1 MKKYLIA
8 AFIAMMT
15 CLAVL
20 SGCAAV
26 KGLERDVQVI
36 LENDGEY
43 VGTYTV
49 NQFNNAVVPEME
61 KEDLMFRGWSVLE
74 DWTEEDGDYYL
85 TENTGLIRY
94 DDIKDFVVGDSLSIT
109 LYAAY
114 APIPARDLVIAWY
127 DKETTSG
134 LNQSYMDSFKTQ
146 LYAYLTSQGY
156 SPESMDIVIRGY
168 SGDVGTT
175 CSEIM
180 KDSDVDIMVGW
191 SSTSN
196 LTNTGGLVEGEDF
209 IENNGG
215 ITIGAKERYA
225 ARLTDTELC
234 NLVYKWI
241 FEEYSETGLPE
252 DPEPATEADLVIAW
266 YNRHTGS
273 TDSGLTQEIM
283 DSFATELNAYLT
295 TQGYNPSDMQ
305 IVVRA
310 YSGAVGDSCAS
321 ILQTGDV
328 DIMVGWSSNID
339 TTGGMTEG
347 ADFIMNVGGVS
358 IGTAERYAALLTN
371 TDLSKLVYTW
381 IFDTYSTTTLPEIPD
396 TPQTPEEPEEPD
408 TPEEP
413 QEEPKLVI
421 AWYDLE
427 ETSGLND
434 LIMVNFE
441 SALKAYLESNGYDL
455 SAMEIELRPYDGN
468 VETSCGEIMAADD
481 IDIMLGWGKNIGT
494 TGGMTEG
501 TDYLEHISDITM
513 GGKSRYITRLT
524 DTEVSKLVFAWLQT
538 QEGQQALGKVEIT
551 DTTLVIGWYGKT
563 STTGLDKTIMDSV
576 AASLNE
582 YISSLGFAEGEIEVV
597 VREYSA
603 DLNVAGVGEAVNTDG
618 DVNILLGMGSNVTSQ
633 GKIETL
639 ERVDDYIMG
648 GKSRN
653 IARLTDDTLTV
664 LVFGWLQTDEVRALF
679 A

>member
-1 MKKYLIA
+1 MKKHLIA
-8 AFIAMMT
+8 VLIALVA
-15 CLAVL
+15 CLVAL

-61 KEDLMFRGWSVLE
+61 KDDLMFMGWSVLE
-74 DWTEEDGDYYL
+74 NWTEEDGDYYL

-114 APIPARDLVIAWY
+114 APIPERDLVIAWY

-134 LNQSYMDSFKTQ
+134 LNQSYMDAFQTQ

-156 SPESMDIVIRGY
+156 TPESMDIVIRGY

-215 ITIGAKERYA
+215 VTIGAKERYA
-225 ARLTDTELC
+225 ARLTDTQLC
-234 NLVYKWI
+234 NLVYEWI

-252 DPEPATEADLVIAW
+252 DPDPATEADLVIAW
-266 YNRHTGS
+266 YNRHTDS

-283 DSFATELNAYLT
+283 DSFTAELNTYLS
-295 TQGYNPSDMQ
+295 TQGYNPADMQ

-328 DIMVGWSSNID
+328 DIMVGWSSNIN

-347 ADFIMNVGGVS
+347 TDYIMNVGGVT

-371 TDLSKLVYTW
+371 TQLSRLVYTW
-381 IFDTYSTTTLPEIPD
+381 IFDTYSDTPLPEIPETPVD
-396 TPQTPEEPEEPD
+396 PDPDPDPQPEPQT
-408 TPEEP
+408 
-413 QEEPKLVI
+413 QLVI
-421 AWYDLE
+421 GWYAKSD
-427 ETSGLND
+427 TSGLDQMIVSVFTRGLN
-434 LIMVNFE
+434 E
-441 SALKAYLESNGYDL
+441 YLENRGTECDVIVR
-455 SAMEIELRPYDGN
+455 AYDGKVAE
-468 VETSCGEIMAADD
+468 VEAAVTADGDVDLMIGMKAFSLEGIIEQQDD
-481 IDIMLGWGKNIGT
+481 VPMGAK
-494 TGGMTEG
+494 
-501 TDYLEHISDITM
+501 TDRRIHLLDD
-513 GGKSRYITRLT
+513 G
-524 DTEVSKLVFAWLQT
+524 EVSKLVYEWLKTDEARALLLTPEAQT
-538 QEGQQALGKVEIT
+538 K
-551 DTTLVIGWYGKT
+551 LVIGWYAKSGT
-563 STTGLDKTIMDSV
+563 SGLDQTIIDTFT
-576 AASLNE
+576 AGLNE
-582 YISSLGFAEGEIEVV
+582 YLATLGYTTENLEVEIVGFDGKVDEVIAQV
-597 VREYSA
+597 
-603 DLNVAGVGEAVNTDG
+603 EAKG
-618 DVNILLGMGSNVTSQ
+618 DVDIMVGMKAFDYDGVLDVQNDVAMGEKTDRRIHLL
-633 GKIETL
+633 
-639 ERVDDYIMG
+639 DDD
-648 GKSRN
+648 
-653 IARLTDDTLTV
+653 ALTLTV
-664 LVFGWLQTDEVRALF
+664 FEWLKTDEARALF
-679 A
+679 TAAQEAALAA

>member
-1 MKKYLIA
+1 MKKHLIA
-8 AFIAMMT
+8 VLIAIVA
-15 CLAVL
+15 CLVAL

-61 KEDLMFRGWSVLE
+61 KDDLMFMGWSVLE

-114 APIPARDLVIAWY
+114 APIPERDLVIAWY

-134 LNQSYMDSFKTQ
+134 LNQSYMDAFQTQ

-156 SPESMDIVIRGY
+156 TPESMDIVIRGY

-215 ITIGAKERYA
+215 VTIGAKERYA
-225 ARLTDTELC
+225 ARLTDTQLC
-234 NLVYKWI
+234 NLVYEWI

-252 DPEPATEADLVIAW
+252 DPDPATEADLVIAW
-266 YNRHTGS
+266 YNRHTDS

-283 DSFATELNAYLT
+283 DSFTAELNTYLS
-295 TQGYNPSDMQ
+295 TQGYNPADMQ

-328 DIMVGWSSNID
+328 DIMVGWSSNIN

-347 ADFIMNVGGVS
+347 TDYIMNVGGVT

-371 TDLSKLVYTW
+371 TQLSRLVYTW
-381 IFDTYSTTTLPEIPD
+381 IFDTYSDTPLPEIPETPVD
-396 TPQTPEEPEEPD
+396 PDPDPDPQPEPQT
-408 TPEEP
+408 
-413 QEEPKLVI
+413 QLVI
-421 AWYDLE
+421 GWYAKSD
-427 ETSGLND
+427 TSGLDQMIVSVFTRGLN
-434 LIMVNFE
+434 E
-441 SALKAYLESNGYDL
+441 YLENSGTECDVIVR
-455 SAMEIELRPYDGN
+455 AYDGKVAE
-468 VETSCGEIMAADD
+468 VEAAVTADGDVDLMIGMKAFSLEGIIEQQDD
-481 IDIMLGWGKNIGT
+481 VPMGAK
-494 TGGMTEG
+494 
-501 TDYLEHISDITM
+501 TDRRIHLLDD
-513 GGKSRYITRLT
+513 G
-524 DTEVSKLVFAWLQT
+524 EVSKLVYEWLKTDEARALLLTPEAQT
-538 QEGQQALGKVEIT
+538 K
-551 DTTLVIGWYGKT
+551 LVIGWYAKSGT
-563 STTGLDKTIMDSV
+563 SGLDQTIIDTFT
-576 AASLNE
+576 AGLNE
-582 YISSLGFAEGEIEVV
+582 YLATLGYTTENLEVV
-597 VREYSA
+597 LRGY
-603 DLNVAGVGEAVNTDG
+603 DGNVADVISAVGTDSDVDIMVGMKAFDYDGVLDVQNDVAMGEKTDRR
-618 DVNILLGMGSNVTSQ
+618 IHLL
-633 GKIETL
+633 
-639 ERVDDYIMG
+639 DDD
-648 GKSRN
+648 
-653 IARLTDDTLTV
+653 ALTLTV
-664 LVFGWLQTDEVRALF
+664 FEWLKTDEARALF
-679 A
+679 TAAQEAALAA

>member
-1 MKKYLIA
+1 MKKHLIA
-8 AFIAMMT
+8 VLIAIVA
-15 CLAVL
+15 CLVAL

-61 KEDLMFRGWSVLE
+61 KDDLMFMGWSVLE

-114 APIPARDLVIAWY
+114 APIPERDLVIAWY

-134 LNQSYMDSFKTQ
+134 LNQSYMDAFQTQ
-146 LYAYLTSQGY
+146 LFAYLTSQGY
-156 SPESMDIVIRGY
+156 TPESMDIVIRGY

-215 ITIGAKERYA
+215 VTIGAKERYA
-225 ARLTDTELC
+225 ARLTDTQLC
-234 NLVYKWI
+234 NLVYEWI

-252 DPEPATEADLVIAW
+252 DPDPATEADLVIAW
-266 YNRHTGS
+266 YNRHTDS

-283 DSFATELNAYLT
+283 DSFTAELNTYLS
-295 TQGYNPSDMQ
+295 TQGYNPADMQ

-328 DIMVGWSSNID
+328 DIMVGWSSNIN

-347 ADFIMNVGGVS
+347 TDYIMNVGGVT

-371 TDLSKLVYTW
+371 TQLSRLVYTW
-381 IFDTYSTTTLPEIPD
+381 IFDTYSDTPLPEIPETPVD
-396 TPQTPEEPEEPD
+396 PDPDPDPQPEPQT
-408 TPEEP
+408 
-413 QEEPKLVI
+413 QLVI
-421 AWYDLE
+421 GWYAKSD
-427 ETSGLND
+427 TSGLDQMIVSVFTRGLN
-434 LIMVNFE
+434 E
-441 SALKAYLESNGYDL
+441 YLENRGTECDVIVR
-455 SAMEIELRPYDGN
+455 AYDGKVAE
-468 VETSCGEIMAADD
+468 VEAAVTADGDVDLMIGMKAFSLEGIIEQQDD
-481 IDIMLGWGKNIGT
+481 VPMGAK
-494 TGGMTEG
+494 
-501 TDYLEHISDITM
+501 TDRRIHLLDD
-513 GGKSRYITRLT
+513 G
-524 DTEVSKLVFAWLQT
+524 EVSKLVYEWLKTDEARALLLTPEAQT
-538 QEGQQALGKVEIT
+538 K
-551 DTTLVIGWYGKT
+551 LVIGWYAKSGT
-563 STTGLDKTIMDSV
+563 SGLDQTIIDTFT
-576 AASLNE
+576 AGLNE
-582 YISSLGFAEGEIEVV
+582 YLATLGYTTENLEVEIVGFDGKVDEVIAQV
-597 VREYSA
+597 
-603 DLNVAGVGEAVNTDG
+603 EAKG
-618 DVNILLGMGSNVTSQ
+618 DVDIMVGMKAFDYDGVLDVQNDVAMGEKTDRRIHLL
-633 GKIETL
+633 
-639 ERVDDYIMG
+639 DDD
-648 GKSRN
+648 
-653 IARLTDDTLTV
+653 ALTLTV
-664 LVFGWLQTDEVRALF
+664 FEWLKTDEARALF
-679 A
+679 TAAQEAALAA

>member
-196 LTNTGGLVEGEDF
+196 ITNTGGLVEGEDF

-266 YNRHTGS
+266 YNRHTDS

-283 DSFATELNAYLT
+283 DSFAAELNAYLT

-371 TDLSKLVYTW
+371 TELSKLVYTW
-381 IFDTYSTTTLPEIPD
+381 IFDTYSDVTLPEIPE
-396 TPQTPEEPEEPD
+396 TPVDPD
-408 TPEEP
+408 PQPEP
-413 QEEPKLVI
+413 QSQLVI
-421 AWYDLE
+421 GWYAKS
-427 ETSGLND
+427 ETSGLD
-434 LIMVNFE
+434 QTIVSVFTRG
-441 SALKAYLESNGYDL
+441 LKEYLESSGTECDV
-455 SAMEIELRPYDGN
+455 IVRGYDGN
-468 VETSCGEIMAADD
+468 VDDVISAVDADGD
-481 IDIMLGWGKNIGT
+481 VDIMVGMKKFDYDGVMDVQNDVAMGKE
-494 TGGMTEG
+494 TGRRIHLLDDG
-501 TDYLEHISDITM
+501 
-513 GGKSRYITRLT
+513 
-524 DTEVSKLVFAWLQT
+524 EVSKLVYDWLKTDEARALLLTPEAQT
-538 QEGQQALGKVEIT
+538 K
-551 DTTLVIGWYGKT
+551 LVIGWYAKSGT
-563 STTGLDKTIMDSV
+563 SGLDQTIIDNFT
-576 AASLNE
+576 AGLNE
-582 YISSLGFAEGEIEVV
+582 YLAALGYTAENLEVV
-597 VREYSA
+597 VRGYDGKVDDVISA
-603 DLNVAGVGEAVNTDG
+603 VDADG
-618 DVNILLGMGSNVTSQ
+618 DVDIMVGMKAFDYDGVLDVQNDVAMGEKTDRRIHLLDDDAL
-633 GKIETL
+633 TL
-639 ERVDDYIMG
+639 AVFDWL
-648 GKSRN
+648 K
-653 IARLTDDTLTV
+653 TDDA
-664 LVFGWLQTDEVRALF
+664 RALF
-679 A
+679 TAAQEAPLAA

>member
-1 MKKYLIA
+1 MRFIKNNRRKMMKKHLIA
-8 AFIAMMT
+8 VLIALVA
-15 CLAVL
+15 CLVAL

-61 KEDLMFRGWSVLE
+61 KDDLMFMGWSVLE

-114 APIPARDLVIAWY
+114 APIPERDLVIAWY

-134 LNQSYMDSFKTQ
+134 LNQSYMDAFQTQ

-156 SPESMDIVIRGY
+156 TPESMDIVIRGY

-215 ITIGAKERYA
+215 VTIGAKERYA
-225 ARLTDTELC
+225 ARLTDTQLC
-234 NLVYKWI
+234 NLVYEWI

-252 DPEPATEADLVIAW
+252 DPDPATEADLVIAW
-266 YNRHTGS
+266 YNRHTDS

-283 DSFATELNAYLT
+283 DSFTAELNTYLS
-295 TQGYNPSDMQ
+295 TQGYNPADMQ

-328 DIMVGWSSNID
+328 DIMVGWSSNIN

-347 ADFIMNVGGVS
+347 TDYIMNVGGVT

-371 TDLSKLVYTW
+371 TQLSRLVYTW
-381 IFDTYSTTTLPEIPD
+381 IFDTYSDTPLPEIPETPVD
-396 TPQTPEEPEEPD
+396 PDPDPDPQPEPQT
-408 TPEEP
+408 
-413 QEEPKLVI
+413 QLVI
-421 AWYDLE
+421 GWYAKSD
-427 ETSGLND
+427 TSGLDQMIVSVFTRGLN
-434 LIMVNFE
+434 E
-441 SALKAYLESNGYDL
+441 YLENSGTECDVIVR
-455 SAMEIELRPYDGN
+455 AYDGKVAE
-468 VETSCGEIMAADD
+468 VEAAVAGDGDVDLMIGMKAFSLEGIIEQQDD
-481 IDIMLGWGKNIGT
+481 VPMGAK
-494 TGGMTEG
+494 
-501 TDYLEHISDITM
+501 TDRRIHLLDD
-513 GGKSRYITRLT
+513 G
-524 DTEVSKLVFAWLQT
+524 EVSKLVYEWLKTDEARALLLTPEAQT
-538 QEGQQALGKVEIT
+538 K
-551 DTTLVIGWYGKT
+551 LVIGWYAKSGT
-563 STTGLDKTIMDSV
+563 SGLDQTIIDTFT
-576 AASLNE
+576 AGLNE
-582 YISSLGFAEGEIEVV
+582 YLATLGYTTENLEVEIVGFDGKVDEVIAQV
-597 VREYSA
+597 
-603 DLNVAGVGEAVNTDG
+603 EAKG
-618 DVNILLGMGSNVTSQ
+618 DVDIMVGMKAFEYDGVLDVQNDVAMGEKTDRRIHLL
-633 GKIETL
+633 
-639 ERVDDYIMG
+639 DDD
-648 GKSRN
+648 
-653 IARLTDDTLTV
+653 ALTLTV
-664 LVFGWLQTDEVRALF
+664 FEWLKTDEARALF
-679 A
+679 TAAQEAALAA

>member
-1 MKKYLIA
+1 MRFIKNNRRKMMKKYLIA

-196 LTNTGGLVEGEDF
+196 ITNTGGLVEGEDF

-266 YNRHTGS
+266 YNRHTDS

-283 DSFATELNAYLT
+283 DSFAAELNAYLT

-371 TDLSKLVYTW
+371 TELSKLVYTW
-381 IFDTYSTTTLPEIPD
+381 IFDTYSDVTLPEIPE
-396 TPQTPEEPEEPD
+396 TPVDPD
-408 TPEEP
+408 PQPEP
-413 QEEPKLVI
+413 QSQLVI
-421 AWYDLE
+421 GWYAKS
-427 ETSGLND
+427 ETSGLD
-434 LIMVNFE
+434 QTIVSVFTRG
-441 SALKAYLESNGYDL
+441 LKEYLESSGTECDV
-455 SAMEIELRPYDGN
+455 IVRGYDGN
-468 VETSCGEIMAADD
+468 VDDVISAVDADGD
-481 IDIMLGWGKNIGT
+481 VDIMVGMKKFDYDGVMDVQNDVAMGKE
-494 TGGMTEG
+494 TGRRIHLLDDG
-501 TDYLEHISDITM
+501 
-513 GGKSRYITRLT
+513 
-524 DTEVSKLVFAWLQT
+524 EVSKLVYDWLKTDEARALLLTPEAQT
-538 QEGQQALGKVEIT
+538 K
-551 DTTLVIGWYGKT
+551 LVIGWYAKSGT
-563 STTGLDKTIMDSV
+563 SGLDQTIIDNFT
-576 AASLNE
+576 AGLNE
-582 YISSLGFAEGEIEVV
+582 YLAALGYTAENLEVV
-597 VREYSA
+597 VRGYDGKVDDVISA
-603 DLNVAGVGEAVNTDG
+603 VDADG
-618 DVNILLGMGSNVTSQ
+618 DVDIMVGMKAFDYDGVLDVQNDVAMGEKTDRRIHLLDDDAL
-633 GKIETL
+633 TL
-639 ERVDDYIMG
+639 AVFDWL
-648 GKSRN
+648 K
-653 IARLTDDTLTV
+653 TDDA
-664 LVFGWLQTDEVRALF
+664 RALF
-679 A
+679 TAAQEAPLAA

>member
-1 MKKYLIA
+1 MRFIKNNRRKMMKKHLIA
-8 AFIAMMT
+8 VLIAIVA
-15 CLAVL
+15 CLVAL

-61 KEDLMFRGWSVLE
+61 KDDLMFMGWSVLE

-114 APIPARDLVIAWY
+114 APIPERDLVIAWY

-134 LNQSYMDSFKTQ
+134 LNQSYMDAFQTQ

-156 SPESMDIVIRGY
+156 TPESMDIVIRGY

-215 ITIGAKERYA
+215 VTIGAKERYA
-225 ARLTDTELC
+225 ARLTDTQLC
-234 NLVYKWI
+234 NLVYEWI

-252 DPEPATEADLVIAW
+252 DPDPATEADLVIAW
-266 YNRHTGS
+266 YNRHTDS

-283 DSFATELNAYLT
+283 DSFTAELNTYLS
-295 TQGYNPSDMQ
+295 TQGYNPADMQ

-328 DIMVGWSSNID
+328 DIMVGWSSNIN

-347 ADFIMNVGGVS
+347 TDYIMNVGGVT

-371 TDLSKLVYTW
+371 TQLSRLVYTW
-381 IFDTYSTTTLPEIPD
+381 IFDTYSDTSLPEIPE
-396 TPQTPEEPEEPD
+396 TPVDPD
-408 TPEEP
+408 PQPEP
-413 QEEPKLVI
+413 QSQLVI
-421 AWYDLE
+421 GWYAKS
-427 ETSGLND
+427 ETSGLNQT
-434 LIMVNFE
+434 IVSVFTRG
-441 SALKAYLESNGYDL
+441 LKEYLESSGTECDVIVRGYDGKVAEVE
-455 SAMEIELRPYDGN
+455 SAVASDDDVDLMIGMKDFSPEGLIEQQDDVPMGEKTGRRIHLLDDG
-468 VETSCGEIMAADD
+468 
-481 IDIMLGWGKNIGT
+481 
-494 TGGMTEG
+494 
-501 TDYLEHISDITM
+501 
-513 GGKSRYITRLT
+513 
-524 DTEVSKLVFAWLQT
+524 EVSKLVYDWLKTDDARALLLTPEAQT
-538 QEGQQALGKVEIT
+538 K
-551 DTTLVIGWYGKT
+551 LVIGWYAKSDT
-563 STTGLDKTIMDSV
+563 SGLDQTIIDNFT
-576 AASLNE
+576 AGLNE
-582 YISSLGFAEGEIEVV
+582 YLAALGYTAENLEVV
-597 VREYSA
+597 VRGYDGKVDDVISA
-603 DLNVAGVGEAVNTDG
+603 VDADG
-618 DVNILLGMGSNVTSQ
+618 DVDIMVGMKKFDYDGVMDVQNDVPMGEKTDRRIHLLDDDAL
-633 GKIETL
+633 TL
-639 ERVDDYIMG
+639 
-648 GKSRN
+648 
-653 IARLTDDTLTV
+653 A
-664 LVFGWLQTDEVRALF
+664 VFDWLKTDEARALF
-679 A
+679 TAAQEAPLAA

>member
-196 LTNTGGLVEGEDF
+196 ITNTGGLVEGEDF

-266 YNRHTGS
+266 YNRHTDS

-371 TDLSKLVYTW
+371 TELSKLVYTW
-381 IFDTYSTTTLPEIPD
+381 IFDTYSDVTLPEIPE
-396 TPQTPEEPEEPD
+396 TPVDPD
-408 TPEEP
+408 PQPEP
-413 QEEPKLVI
+413 QSQLVI
-421 AWYDLE
+421 GWYAKS
-427 ETSGLND
+427 ETSGLD
-434 LIMVNFE
+434 QTIVSVFTRG
-441 SALKAYLESNGYDL
+441 LKEYLESSGTECDVIVRGYDGKVAEVE
-455 SAMEIELRPYDGN
+455 SAVASDGDVDLMIGMKAFSPEGLIEQQDDVPMGEKTDRRIHLLDDG
-468 VETSCGEIMAADD
+468 
-481 IDIMLGWGKNIGT
+481 
-494 TGGMTEG
+494 
-501 TDYLEHISDITM
+501 
-513 GGKSRYITRLT
+513 
-524 DTEVSKLVFAWLQT
+524 EVSKLVYDWLKTDDARALLLTPEAQT
-538 QEGQQALGKVEIT
+538 K
-551 DTTLVIGWYGKT
+551 LVIGWYAKSDT
-563 STTGLDKTIMDSV
+563 SGLDQTIIDNFT
-576 AASLNE
+576 AGLNE
-582 YISSLGFAEGEIEVV
+582 YLATLGYTAENLEVV
-597 VREYSA
+597 VRGYDGNVDDVISA
-603 DLNVAGVGEAVNTDG
+603 VDADG
-618 DVNILLGMGSNVTSQ
+618 DVDIMVGMKKFDYDGVMDVQNDVAMGEKTDRRIHLLDDDAL
-633 GKIETL
+633 TL
-639 ERVDDYIMG
+639 AVFDWL
-648 GKSRN
+648 K
-653 IARLTDDTLTV
+653 TDDA
-664 LVFGWLQTDEVRALF
+664 RALF
-679 A
+679 TAAQEAPLAA

>member
-1 MKKYLIA
+1 MKKHLIA
-8 AFIAMMT
+8 VLIAIVA
-15 CLAVL
+15 CLVAL

-61 KEDLMFRGWSVLE
+61 KDDLMFMGWSVLE

-114 APIPARDLVIAWY
+114 APIPERDLVIAWY

-134 LNQSYMDSFKTQ
+134 LNQSYMDAFQTQ

-156 SPESMDIVIRGY
+156 TPESMDIVIRGY

-215 ITIGAKERYA
+215 VTIGAKERYA
-225 ARLTDTELC
+225 ARLTDTQLC
-234 NLVYKWI
+234 NLVYEWI

-252 DPEPATEADLVIAW
+252 DPDPATEADLVIAW
-266 YNRHTGS
+266 YNRHTDS

-283 DSFATELNAYLT
+283 DSFTAELNTYLS
-295 TQGYNPSDMQ
+295 TQGYNPADMQ

-328 DIMVGWSSNID
+328 DIMVGWSSNIN

-347 ADFIMNVGGVS
+347 TDYIMNVGGVT

-371 TDLSKLVYTW
+371 TQLSRLVYTW
-381 IFDTYSTTTLPEIPD
+381 IFDTYSDTSLPEIPETPVD
-396 TPQTPEEPEEPD
+396 PDPDPDPQPEPQT
-408 TPEEP
+408 
-413 QEEPKLVI
+413 QLVI
-421 AWYDLE
+421 GWYAKSD
-427 ETSGLND
+427 TSGLDQMIVSVFTRGLN
-434 LIMVNFE
+434 E
-441 SALKAYLESNGYDL
+441 YLENRGTECDVIVR
-455 SAMEIELRPYDGN
+455 AYDGKVAE
-468 VETSCGEIMAADD
+468 VEAAVTADGDVDLMIGMKAFSLEGIIEQQDD
-481 IDIMLGWGKNIGT
+481 VPMGAK
-494 TGGMTEG
+494 
-501 TDYLEHISDITM
+501 TDRRIHLLDD
-513 GGKSRYITRLT
+513 G
-524 DTEVSKLVFAWLQT
+524 EVSKLVYEWLKTDEARALLLTPEAQT
-538 QEGQQALGKVEIT
+538 K
-551 DTTLVIGWYGKT
+551 LVIGWYAKSGT
-563 STTGLDKTIMDSV
+563 SGLDQTIIDTFT
-576 AASLNE
+576 AGLNE
-582 YISSLGFAEGEIEVV
+582 YLATLGYTTENLEVEIVGFDGKVDEVIAQV
-597 VREYSA
+597 
-603 DLNVAGVGEAVNTDG
+603 EAKG
-618 DVNILLGMGSNVTSQ
+618 DVDIMVGMKAFEYDGVLDVQNDVAMGEKTDRRIHLL
-633 GKIETL
+633 
-639 ERVDDYIMG
+639 DDD
-648 GKSRN
+648 
-653 IARLTDDTLTV
+653 ALTLTV
-664 LVFGWLQTDEVRALF
+664 FEWLKTDEARALF
-679 A
+679 TAAQEAALAA

>member
-114 APIPARDLVIAWY
+114 APIPERDLVIAWY

-196 LTNTGGLVEGEDF
+196 ITNTGGLVEGEDF

-266 YNRHTGS
+266 YNRHTDS

-283 DSFATELNAYLT
+283 DSFTAELNAYLS

-347 ADFIMNVGGVS
+347 TDYIMNVGGVS

-371 TDLSKLVYTW
+371 TELSKLVYTW
-381 IFDTYSTTTLPEIPD
+381 IFDTYSDVTLPEIPE
-396 TPQTPEEPEEPD
+396 TPVDPD
-408 TPEEP
+408 PQPEP
-413 QEEPKLVI
+413 QSQLVI
-421 AWYDLE
+421 GWYAKS
-427 ETSGLND
+427 ETSGLD
-434 LIMVNFE
+434 QTIVSVFTRG
-441 SALKAYLESNGYDL
+441 LKEYLESSGTECDVIVRGYDGKV
-455 SAMEIELRPYDGN
+455 AE
-468 VETSCGEIMAADD
+468 VEAAVAADGD
-481 IDIMLGWGKNIGT
+481 VDLMIG
-494 TGGMTEG
+494 MKAFSPEG
-501 TDYLEHISDITM
+501 LIEQQDDVPMGEKTDRRIHLLDD
-513 GGKSRYITRLT
+513 G
-524 DTEVSKLVFAWLQT
+524 EVSKLVYEWLKTDEARALLLTPAAQT
-538 QEGQQALGKVEIT
+538 K
-551 DTTLVIGWYGKT
+551 LVIGWYAKSGT
-563 STTGLDKTIMDSV
+563 SGLDQSIIDNFT
-576 AASLNE
+576 AGLNE
-582 YISSLGFAEGEIEVV
+582 YLVTLGYTTDNLEVV
-597 VREYSA
+597 VRGY
-603 DLNVAGVGEAVNTDG
+603 DGNVADVISAVDADG
-618 DVNILLGMGSNVTSQ
+618 DVDIMVGMKAFDYDGVMDVQNDVAMGKKTDRRIHLLDDDAL
-633 GKIETL
+633 TL
-639 ERVDDYIMG
+639 AVFDWL
-648 GKSRN
+648 K
-653 IARLTDDTLTV
+653 TDDA
-664 LVFGWLQTDEVRALF
+664 RALF
-679 A
+679 TAAQEAPLAA

>member
-8 AFIAMMT
+8 ALIAMMT

-196 LTNTGGLVEGEDF
+196 ITNTGGLVEGEDF

-225 ARLTDTELC
+225 ARLTDTQLC

-266 YNRHTGS
+266 YNRHTDS

-283 DSFATELNAYLT
+283 DSFAAELNAYLT

-371 TDLSKLVYTW
+371 TELSKLVYTW
-381 IFDTYSTTTLPEIPD
+381 IFDTYSDVTLPEIPE
-396 TPQTPEEPEEPD
+396 TPVDPD
-408 TPEEP
+408 PQPEP
-413 QEEPKLVI
+413 QSQLVI
-421 AWYDLE
+421 GWYAKS
-427 ETSGLND
+427 ETSGLD
-434 LIMVNFE
+434 QTIVSVFTRG
-441 SALKAYLESNGYDL
+441 LKEYLESSGTECDVIVRGYDGKV
-455 SAMEIELRPYDGN
+455 AE
-468 VETSCGEIMAADD
+468 VEAAVAADGD
-481 IDIMLGWGKNIGT
+481 VDLMIG
-494 TGGMTEG
+494 MKAFSPEG
-501 TDYLEHISDITM
+501 LIEQQDDVPMGEKTDRRIHLLDD
-513 GGKSRYITRLT
+513 G
-524 DTEVSKLVFAWLQT
+524 EVSKLVYEWLKTDEARALLLTPAAQT
-538 QEGQQALGKVEIT
+538 K
-551 DTTLVIGWYGKT
+551 LVIGWYAKSGT
-563 STTGLDKTIMDSV
+563 SGLDQSIIDNFT
-576 AASLNE
+576 AGLNE
-582 YISSLGFAEGEIEVV
+582 YLATLGYTTENLEVV
-597 VREYSA
+597 VRGYDGKVDDVISA
-603 DLNVAGVGEAVNTDG
+603 VDADG
-618 DVNILLGMGSNVTSQ
+618 DVDIMVGMKAFDYDGVMDVQNDIAMGEKTDRRIHLLDDDAL
-633 GKIETL
+633 TL
-639 ERVDDYIMG
+639 AVFDWL
-648 GKSRN
+648 K
-653 IARLTDDTLTV
+653 TDDA
-664 LVFGWLQTDEVRALF
+664 RALF
-679 A
+679 TAAQEAALAA

>member
-196 LTNTGGLVEGEDF
+196 ITNTGGLVEGEDF

-266 YNRHTGS
+266 YNRHTDS

-283 DSFATELNAYLT
+283 DSFATALNAYLT

-371 TDLSKLVYTW
+371 TELSKLVYTW
-381 IFDTYSTTTLPEIPD
+381 IFDTYSDTPLPEIPETPVD
-396 TPQTPEEPEEPD
+396 PDPQPEPQT
-408 TPEEP
+408 
-413 QEEPKLVI
+413 QLVI
-421 AWYDLE
+421 GWYAKSD
-427 ETSGLND
+427 TSGLD
-434 LIMVNFE
+434 QTIVSVFTRG
-441 SALKAYLESNGYDL
+441 LKEYLESSGTECDVIVRGYDGKVDDVI
-455 SAMEIELRPYDGN
+455 SAVDADGDVDIMVGMKAFDYDGVMDVQN
-468 VETSCGEIMAADD
+468 DVPMGEKPDRRIHILDD
-481 IDIMLGWGKNIGT
+481 G
-494 TGGMTEG
+494 
-501 TDYLEHISDITM
+501 
-513 GGKSRYITRLT
+513 
-524 DTEVSKLVFAWLQT
+524 EVSKLVYEWLKTDEARALLLTPAAQT
-538 QEGQQALGKVEIT
+538 K
-551 DTTLVIGWYGKT
+551 LVIGWYAKSGT
-563 STTGLDKTIMDSV
+563 SGLDQTIIDNFT
-576 AASLNE
+576 AGLNE
-582 YISSLGFAEGEIEVV
+582 YLAALGYTAENLEVV
-597 VREYSA
+597 VRGYDGKVDDVISA
-603 DLNVAGVGEAVNTDG
+603 VDADG
-618 DVNILLGMGSNVTSQ
+618 DVDIMVGMKAFDYDGVLDVQNDVAMGEKTDRRIHLLDDDAL
-633 GKIETL
+633 TL
-639 ERVDDYIMG
+639 AVFDWL
-648 GKSRN
+648 K
-653 IARLTDDTLTV
+653 TDDA
-664 LVFGWLQTDEVRALF
+664 RALF
-679 A
+679 TAAQEAPLAA